1 MKTRGLLML
10 ALLGALT
17 GAPHAAAQTTEP
29 VTLDFAAPRQQDVVL
44 QVGQSRLVTSP
55 VPLQQAVIGSPEIA
69 DIKLLSPQR
78 ILVLGIKP
86 GTTNLM
92 LRPSNSDQT
101 AVLSVSVSFDRNGI
115 KRKIAEAMPTEERIE
130 VRDSNDKVILS
141 GQASSAASLEMA
153 LAIARSFVPESSV
166 VNLVQVAGSQQVM
179 LEARVAEISRNSLK
193 DLGISTAILDNNGK
207 WSFASGL
214 PVTGAFGAVGY
225 IDNDGSPFD
234 NLAVT
239 LEALEKKGLAKTLAE
254 PNLVALSGQEA
265 NFLAGG
271 EIPIPVAQNAGLA
284 NTITVEYKEFGVG
297 LRFTPTVLNRDRI
310 NLKLVSE
317 VSAIDPTNSFEIGGG
332 ITIPAISTRRAGT
345 SVELGDGQSFA
356 IAGLMQSNMKNAI
369 SQFPFLGNIPVLGAL
384 FRSTDFQRE
393 ESELV
398 IMVTARL
405 VKPVH
410 RNQLAA
416 PTDVFS
422 PPSDLDQYLLGRIE
436 GKNKQR
442 QLAQAPAGTSSSSGG
457 VDGSFGHQL
466 NAAPDR
472 NATSVTPAPS
482 APATTVPA
490 SEAAPAPQEAQDAQ

>member
-1 MKTRGLLML
+1 MKTKGLLTL
-10 ALLGALT
+10 ALLGALL
-17 GAPHAAAQTTEP
+17 GAAPAGAQTTEP
-29 VTLDFAAPRQQDVVL
+29 IALDFATREQQDVHL
-44 QVGQSRLVTSP
+44 QVGQSRLITSP
-55 VPLQQAVIGSPEIA
+55 VPLQQAVIGSPEVA
-69 DIKLLSPQR
+69 DIKLLSAQR

-92 LRPSNSDQT
+92 LRPKDSDTT

-115 KRKIAEAMPTEERIE
+115 KRKIAESLPSEERIE

-141 GQASSAASLEMA
+141 GQASSAAAMEMA
-153 LAIARSFVPESSV
+153 LAIARSFVPEASV
-166 VNLVQVAGSQQVM
+166 VNLMQVSGSQQVM

-193 DLGISTAILDNNGK
+193 DLGISTAILDNGGK
-207 WSFASGL
+207 WAFSSGL
-214 PVTGAFGAVGY
+214 PITGAFGAVDY
-225 IDNDGSPFD
+225 LDLDGSPFD

-239 LEALEKKGLAKTLAE
+239 LEALERKGLAKTLAE

-271 EIPIPVAQNAGLA
+271 EIPIPVAQNSGLA

-297 LRFTPTVLNRDRI
+297 LRFTPTVLDRDRI

-317 VSAIDPTNSFEIGGG
+317 VSAIDPSNAFSVGGG
-332 ITIPAISTRRAGT
+332 ISIPAISTRRAGT

-369 SQFPFLGNIPVLGAL
+369 SQFPFLGNIPVLGVL

-398 IMVTARL
+398 IVVTAHL
-405 VKPVH
+405 VKPVE
-410 RNQLAA
+410 RNQLTA
-416 PTDVFS
+416 PTDVFT
-422 PPSDLDQYLLGRIE
+422 PPSDLDQYLLGRLE
-436 GKNKQR
+436 GKNKER
-442 QLAQAPAGTSSSSGG
+442 QLAKAPAPAAGSGG

-466 NAAPDR
+466 NA
-472 NATSVTPAPS
+472 TPA
-482 APATTVPA
+482 AKE
-490 SEAAPAPQEAQDAQ
+490 SENAQ